1 MLPILTAQEM
11 REVDYDA
18 VIKLRITEKQL
29 MELAGKE
36 SCNILLEKFS
46 SLVGKSVLVLCGK
59 GNNGGDGIV
68 LARHL
73 INHGAQVDLA
83 YLCKTDLLK
92 QDGAASLKILT
103 QYVAYTDSFRI
114 FEADEFLPEVIYTK
128 RYDLIVD
135 AILGTGYKRTDHPK
149 GIKRREGNNPYLPS
163 ISEEQ
168 LSEPEKQ
175 SFELAS
181 ELRPSL
187 SPLIQEAVSLI
198 NHKKHHYGAYVVA
211 LDSPTGLDCTTGET
225 ETPCVEADLTISLAF
240 LKSGFFFGKG
250 REVCGEIRV
259 ADISIPHF
267 LVKPDAMRLV
277 DEAFV
282 SVHLP
287 VRQKQSAKHLNGKV
301 LIVAGHQ
308 SEESSMMGA
317 LLLSLRAALKCGAGY
332 ICAAVPPSAFNL
344 VHSVVPEAI
353 LIAQTESEILEK
365 IEWADSVLI
374 GCGLGRTPER
384 QAFIAKLLTSPLLAQ
399 KKLVLDADALY
410 AIAELGL
417 LAQLHLEHALL
428 TPHLGEF
435 SRLIQTSVKEIDSD
449 RLFYA
454 KAFVS
459 EFRLG
464 LLLKGAPTLIA
475 SNGKLYLNNTGT
487 EALATAGT
495 GDVLAGMIASLA
507 AQGLSLDVASALAAY
522 LHGVAGQKAAETT
535 HNPSAT
541 DVLDAL

>member
-1 MLPILTAQEM
+1 M

-103 QYVAYTDSFRI
+103 QYVSYTDSIRI
-114 FEADEFLPEVIYTK
+114 FEADESLPEVIYTK
-128 RYDLIVD
+128 RYDLIID

-149 GIKRREGNNPYLPS
+149 GIKRREANNPYLPN
-163 ISEEQ
+163 ISEAQ
-168 LSEPEKQ
+168 LTEPEKTA
-175 SFELAS
+175 FELAA

-198 NHKKHHYGAYVVA
+198 NHKKQHHGAFVVA
-211 LDSPTGLDCTTGET
+211 LDSPTGLDCTTGEA

-250 REVCGEIRV
+250 REVCGEVRV
-259 ADISIPHF
+259 VDISIPHF

-282 SVHLP
+282 SAHLP

-308 SEESSMMGA
+308 SEESSMLGA

-332 ICAAVPPSAFNL
+332 ICAAVPPSTFNL
-344 VHSVVPEAI
+344 VHSLVPEAI
-353 LIAQTESEILEK
+353 LIAQTESAIYEK
-365 IEWADSVLI
+365 IEWADAVLI

-417 LAQLHLEHALL
+417 LAQLHLAHAIL

-449 RLFYA
+449 RLFYV
-454 KAFVS
+454 KSFVS
-459 EFRLG
+459 EYRLG

-475 SNGKLYLNNTGT
+475 SNGNLYLNNTGT

-495 GDVLAGMIASLA
+495 GDVLAGMITAFA
-507 AQGLSLDVASALAAY
+507 AQGLSLDVAAALSAY

-535 HNPSAT
+535 HNPSAG
-541 DVLDAL
+541 DVLNAL

>member
-1 MLPILTAQEM
+1 MLPVLTAQEM

-73 INHGAQVDLA
+73 INHGAKVDLA

-114 FEADEFLPEVIYTK
+114 FEADEFLPEVIYAK
-128 RYDLIVD
+128 HYDLIID

-149 GIKRREGNNPYLPS
+149 GIKRREANNPYLPN
-163 ISEEQ
+163 ISEER
-168 LSEPEKQ
+168 LAEPEKQ
-175 SFELAS
+175 AFELAT

-198 NHKKHHYGAYVVA
+198 NHKKYHNGAFVVA
-211 LDSPTGLDCTTGET
+211 LDAPTGLDCTTGEA
-225 ETPCVEADLTISLAF
+225 ETPCVEADLTIALAF

-250 REVCGEIRV
+250 RETCGEIRV

-267 LVKPDAMRLV
+267 LVKPDAMKLV

-282 SVHLP
+282 SAHLP
-287 VRQKQSAKHLNGKV
+287 MRARQSAKHLNGKV
-301 LIVAGHQ
+301 LIVAGNQ
-308 SEESSMMGA
+308 SETDSMMGA
-317 LLLSLRAALKCGAGY
+317 LLLSLRGALKCGAGY
-332 ICAAVPPSAFNL
+332 LCAAVPPSAFNL
-344 VHSVVPEAI
+344 VHSLVPEAI
-353 LIAQTESEILEK
+353 LIAQTESNILEK
-365 IEWADSVLI
+365 AEWADAVLI

-384 QAFIAKLLTSPLLAQ
+384 QAFIAKLLTSPLLAE

-410 AIAELGL
+410 AIAELDL
-417 LAQLHLEHALL
+417 LPQLRLPHAIL

-435 SRLIQTSVKEIDSD
+435 SRLIQTPVQIIDADRLYYAQTFVKE
-449 RLFYA
+449 YG
-454 KAFVS
+454 
-459 EFRLG
+459 LG
-464 LLLKGAPTLIA
+464 LLLKGAPTLIFA
-475 SNGKLYLNNTGT
+475 NGNRYLSDTGT

-495 GDVLAGMIASLA
+495 GDVLAGMIVSFA
-507 AQGLSLDVASALAAY
+507 AQGLSLDVASALSAY
-522 LHGVAGQKAAETT
+522 LHGIAGRKASETT
-535 HNPSAT
+535 HNPSAG

>member
-1 MLPILTAQEM
+1 MSPVLTAQDM

-36 SCNILLEKFS
+36 SCNILIEKFS

-73 INHGAQVDLA
+73 INHGASVDLA
-83 YLCKTDLLK
+83 YLCNTDLLK

-128 RYDLIVD
+128 HYDLIID

-149 GIKRREGNNPYLPS
+149 GIKRREANNPYLPNL
-163 ISEEQ
+163 SEER
-168 LSEPEKQ
+168 LGEPEKQ

-198 NHKKHHYGAYVVA
+198 NHKKKSHSAFVVA
-211 LDSPTGLDCTTGET
+211 LDAPTGLDCTTGEA
-225 ETPCVEADLTISLAF
+225 ETPCVEADLTIALAF

-267 LVKPDAMRLV
+267 LVKSDAMVLV
-277 DEAFV
+277 DESFV
-282 SVHLP
+282 AAHLP
-287 VRQKQSAKHLNGKV
+287 VRSRQSAKHLNGKV
-301 LIVAGHQ
+301 LIVAGNQ
-308 SEESSMMGA
+308 SEAGSMMGA

-344 VHSVVPEAI
+344 VHSLIPEAV
-353 LIAQTESEILEK
+353 LIAQNESDILQK
-365 IEWADSVLI
+365 IEWADAVLI
-374 GCGLGRTPER
+374 GCGLGRAPER
-384 QAFIAKLLTSPLLAQ
+384 QAFIAKLLTASPLIE
-399 KKLVLDADALY
+399 KKLVIDADALY
-410 AIAELGL
+410 AIAELDL
-417 LAQLHLEHALL
+417 LPQLRFQQAIL

-435 SRLIQTSVKEIDSD
+435 SRLIQTPAQAIDTD
-449 RLFYA
+449 RLYYA
-454 KAFVS
+454 QAFIK
-459 EFRLG
+459 EYGLG

-475 SNGKLYLNNTGT
+475 TNTRRYLSNTGT

-495 GDVLAGMIASLA
+495 GDVLAGMIASFA
-507 AQGLSLDVASALAAY
+507 AQGLSIDAASSLSAY
-522 LHGVAGQKAAETT
+522 LHGVAGRKASEAI
-535 HNPSAT
+535 HNPSAG

>member
-103 QYVAYTDSFRI
+103 QYVSYTDSFRI

-149 GIKRREGNNPYLPS
+149 GIKRREANNPYLPN

-175 SFELAS
+175 AFELAT

-198 NHKKHHYGAYVVA
+198 NHKKHHYGSFVVA
-211 LDSPTGLDCTTGET
+211 LDSPTGLDCTTGEA
-225 ETPCVEADLTISLAF
+225 ETPCVEADLTIALAF
-240 LKSGFFFGKG
+240 LKSGFFFGRG

-259 ADISIPHF
+259 ADISIPSF
-267 LVKPDAMRLV
+267 LVKPDAMRLI
-277 DEAFV
+277 DDDFV
-282 SVHLP
+282 SAHLP
-287 VRQKQSAKHLNGKV
+287 VRAKQSAKHLNGKV
-301 LIVAGHQ
+301 LIVAGNQ
-308 SEESSMMGA
+308 NEEASMMGA

-332 ICAAVPPSAFNL
+332 ICAAVPPSTFNL
-344 VHSVVPEAI
+344 VHSLVPEAI
-353 LIAQTESEILEK
+353 LIAQTESAILEK
-365 IEWADSVLI
+365 IEWADAVLI
-374 GCGLGRTPER
+374 GCGFGRTPER

-410 AIAELGL
+410 AISELDL
-417 LAQLHLEHALL
+417 LAQLNLHHAIL

-435 SRLIQTSVKEIDSD
+435 SRLIQTPVRSIDAD

-454 KAFVS
+454 KSFVE
-459 EFRLG
+459 EFGIG

-475 SNGKLYLNNTGT
+475 SKGNLYLSDTGT

-495 GDVLAGMIASLA
+495 GDVLAGMITSFA
-507 AQGLSLDVASALAAY
+507 AQGLPLNIAAAISAH
-522 LHGVAGQKAAETT
+522 LHGIAGRKASETI
-535 HNPSAT
+535 HNPSAG

>member
-1 MLPILTAQEM
+1 MSPVLTAQEM

-73 INHGAQVDLA
+73 INHGAKVDLA

-128 RYDLIVD
+128 HYDLIID

-149 GIKRREGNNPYLPS
+149 GIKRREANNPYLPN
-163 ISEEQ
+163 ISEER
-168 LSEPEKQ
+168 LAESEKQ
-175 SFELAS
+175 PFELAT

-198 NHKKHHYGAYVVA
+198 NHKKHHYGAFVVA
-211 LDSPTGLDCTTGET
+211 LDSPTGLDCTTGEA
-225 ETPCVEADLTISLAF
+225 ETPCVEADLTIALAF
-240 LKSGFFFGKG
+240 LKSGFFFRKG

-267 LVKPDAMRLV
+267 LVKRDAMWLV
-277 DEAFV
+277 DEEFV
-282 SVHLP
+282 SAHLP
-287 VRQKQSAKHLNGKV
+287 VRAKQSAKHLNGKV

-308 SEESSMMGA
+308 SEAGSMMGA

-344 VHSVVPEAI
+344 VHSLIPEAV
-353 LIAQTESEILEK
+353 LIAQNESDILEK
-365 IEWADSVLI
+365 IEWADAVLI
-374 GCGLGRTPER
+374 GCGLGRTLER
-384 QAFIAKLLTSPLLAQ
+384 QAFIAKLLTSPLLAE

-417 LAQLHLEHALL
+417 LSELRLQHAVL

-435 SRLIQTSVKEIDSD
+435 SRLIQTPAQTIDTD
-449 RLFYA
+449 RLYYA
-454 KAFVS
+454 QEFVA
-459 EFRLG
+459 EYGLG
-464 LLLKGAPTLIA
+464 LLLKGAPTLVV
-475 SNGKLYLNNTGT
+475 SNANRYLCNTGT

-495 GDVLAGMIASLA
+495 GDLLAGMITSFA
-507 AQGLSLDVASALAAY
+507 AQGLSLDVASALSAY
-522 LHGVAGQKAAETT
+522 LHGVAGQNANKTI
-535 HNPSAT
+535 HNPSAG
-541 DVLDAL
+541 DILDAL

>member
-1 MLPILTAQEM
+1 MLPVLTAQEM

-18 VIKLRITEKQL
+18 VVKLRITEKQL

-73 INHGAQVDLA
+73 INHGALVDLA

-128 RYDLIVD
+128 HYDLVID

-149 GIKRREGNNPYLPS
+149 GIKRRESNNPYLPN

-168 LSEPEKQ
+168 LAEPEKQ
-175 SFELAS
+175 PFELAN

-187 SPLIQEAVSLI
+187 SPLIREAVSLI
-198 NHKKHHYGAYVVA
+198 NHKKHHHGAFVVA
-211 LDSPTGLDCTTGET
+211 LDAPTGLDCTTGEA
-225 ETPCVEADLTISLAF
+225 ETPCVEADLTIALGF

-250 REVCGEIRV
+250 RDVCGEIRV

-267 LVKPDAMRLV
+267 LVKPDAMLLV
-277 DEAFV
+277 DETFV
-282 SVHLP
+282 SAHLP
-287 VRQKQSAKHLNGKV
+287 VRAKQSAKHLNGKV
-301 LIVAGHQ
+301 LIVAGSQ
-308 SEESSMMGA
+308 SESSSMMGA
-317 LLLSLRAALKCGAGY
+317 LVLSLRAALKCGAGY
-332 ICAAVPPSAFNL
+332 ICAAVPPSTFNL
-344 VHSVVPEAI
+344 VHSLIPEAV
-353 LIAQTESEILEK
+353 LIAQTESNILEK
-365 IEWADSVLI
+365 AEWADAVLI
-374 GCGLGRTPER
+374 GCGLGRTPQC
-384 QAFIAKLLTSPLLAQ
+384 QAFIAKLLTSSLLAE

-410 AIAELGL
+410 TIAELDL
-417 LAQLHLEHALL
+417 LPQLRLSNAIL

-435 SRLIQTSVKEIDSD
+435 SRLIQTPAKAIDAD
-449 RLFYA
+449 RLYYA
-454 KAFVS
+454 KQFVN
-459 EFRLG
+459 ECGLE
-464 LLLKGAPTLIA
+464 LLLKGAPTLIMTN
-475 SNGKLYLNNTGT
+475 SRRYLSNTGT

-495 GDVLAGMIASLA
+495 GDVLAGMIASFA
-507 AQGLSLDVASALAAY
+507 AQGLSLDIASALSAY
-522 LHGVAGQKAAETT
+522 LHGVAGKKASETI
-535 HNPSAT
+535 HNPSAG